1 MEKHW
6 NFLYKNFNK
15 SSNNLT
21 AYQKLI
27 LNEYN

>member
-6 NFLYKNFNK
+6 NFLCKNFNK
-15 SSNNLT
+15 PADNLT
-21 AYQKLI
+21 VYQKLI